1 MSPRAVQ
8 RNGPF
13 VHSCDSA
20 LARALWRRQ
29 PGEMIMGRNG
39 MAALAALG
47 GIALGALA
55 GCGSV
60 TASETTPPAGQQEL
74 LDRIAIEDMVT
85 RYYGNFGKQDAAE
98 DFGAFYTEDAVFD
111 VNGIVSTGREAIE
124 GFYAES
130 AEEADAPAAQGT
142 FHMMISNPVIDVDG
156 DTATASFFWTGVLN
170 TAIQDPPRLLEQGR
184 EYDLLVKQD
193 GEWRIKKRVVIADSG
208 MPERYMATYA
218 PRLDYDI
225 KAE

>member
-1 MSPRAVQ
+1 MV
-8 RNGPF
+8 RNW
-13 VHSCDSA
+13 V
-20 LARALWRRQ
+20 
-29 PGEMIMGRNG
+29 
-39 MAALAALG
+39 AALAAVG
-47 GIALGALA
+47 GIAAGALA
-55 GCGSV
+55 GPHV
-60 TASETTPPAGQQEL
+60 LAASGDAAMDHSL
-74 LDRIAIEDMVT
+74 ADRIAIEDMVT

-156 DTATASFFWTGVLN
+156 DTATAEFMWTGVLN
-170 TAIQDPPRLLEQGR
+170 TGIQEPPRLLEQGR

-208 MPERYMATYA
+208 LPERYMATYA

-225 KAE
+225 AAGS